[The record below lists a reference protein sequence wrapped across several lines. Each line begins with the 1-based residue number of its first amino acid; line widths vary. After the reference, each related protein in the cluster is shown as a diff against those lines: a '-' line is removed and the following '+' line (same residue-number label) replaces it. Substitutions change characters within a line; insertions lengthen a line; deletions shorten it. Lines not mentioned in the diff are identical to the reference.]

1 MAIIFKKKTPELSVR
16 QVETLVAAGLMEA
29 PEQVTVQVTDQVRV
43 LGIGDYEE
51 PVKRGVAL
59 SIGSRVRV
67 NNPILDNYMRSYK
80 SGDEGIVLR
89 RWGAVPEA
97 KGKFRAGIAEVQ
109 FPACTVNVQ
118 CCDLESAVC

>member
-29 PEQVTVQVTDQVRV
+29 PEQVTDQVTDQVRV
-43 LGIGDYEE
+43 VGIGDNEE
-51 PVKRGVAL
+51 PVKSGVAL
-59 SIGSRVRV
+59 SIGSKVRV
-67 NNPILDNYMRSYK
+67 NNPLLDNYMRSYK

-89 RWGAVPEA
+89 LWGAVPEA

-109 FPACTVNVQ
+109 FPSCTVNVQ